1 MHIMSCGQKSNRKK
15 SPMIK
20 RIDSTNYELLS
31 GLMDRYRRARNRDVD
46 IYLSPEWV
54 DLILEGFRSNRFYG
68 LCYLKDDSCRGFLE
82 YKLGKKSAYS
92 SMIYAINSADRKK
105 TLTDLVRALIES
117 SPRRNIMIS
126 EVAPGIAADFQAPI
140 YKAHGFEQIRRP
152 KLELNVQNMDPMV
165 KRPRGIVFRK
175 YNRNMDSLIVKL
187 DERAYRN
194 HPDEIILKILTD
206 IGRCAPSLRIVHSNR
221 AIFESRLSYFA
232 FAGKDLA
239 GAIYCT
245 RKGPELGIANIAT
258 DPEYR
263 GRGIGKALISKA
275 LRGMSAYGYRK
286 CTLTVSEGN
295 LPARNLYK
303 KFGFKLKRICPIFVY
318 RTGQGV

>member
-1 MHIMSCGQKSNRKK
+1 
-15 SPMIK
+15 MIK

-31 GLMDRYRRARNRDVD
+31 GLLDRYRRARNRDVD
-46 IYLSPEWV
+46 IYLSTEWV

-68 LCYLKDDSCRGFLE
+68 LCYTKNDSCRGFLE
-82 YKLGKKSAYS
+82 YKLGKKSAYC

-105 TLTDLVRALIES
+105 TLTELVLALIES

-140 YKAHGFEQIRRP
+140 YKAHGFEQIRRH
-152 KLELNVQNMDPMV
+152 KLELNVQNIDPV
-165 KRPRGIVFRK
+165 VERPQGIIFRK
-175 YNRNMDSLIVKL
+175 YNRNMDPLVVKL
-187 DERAYRN
+187 DERAYRD

-239 GAIYCT
+239 GAVYCT
-245 RKGPELGIANIAT
+245 KKGPELGIANIAT
-258 DPEYR
+258 NPDYHR
-263 GRGIGKALISKA
+263 QGIGKAMISRVLKGMGD
-275 LRGMSAYGYRK
+275 RGYSK

-303 KFGFKLKRICPIFVY
+303 KFRFKLKRICPIFVY